1 MNQIGHLAGA
11 TMQCAGQSSSEAG
24 RRAQRCRSCTV
35 RKNALFVG
43 LSPTELD
50 EIAPAVPDIV
60 VPAGETLYDAESRAD
75 SLFII
80 RRGVVKLVNYLPD
93 GSYRI
98 VRLARRTDVLALETL
113 LGEPCDHTAEALTEV
128 EVCRVP
134 IGVVRMVMERQA
146 WLSTRMIHHWH
157 LAVQTAHGW
166 LTRYATGGARQRMAR
181 FLADLHDECVSEACP
196 RPCFEVP
203 SRDDVGAILGI
214 TKETASRLISDFR
227 RSGLLCKVDARR
239 IEVDRERLEE
249 VAAAEA

>member
-1 MNQIGHLAGA
+1 M
-11 TMQCAGQSSSEAG
+11 
-24 RRAQRCRSCTV
+24 
-35 RKNALFVG
+35 
-43 LSPTELD
+43 
-50 EIAPAVPDIV
+50 PDLV
-60 VPAGETLYDAESRAD
+60 VPAGETLYDAETHAD
-75 SLFII
+75 ALFIV

-134 IGVVRMVMERQA
+134 ISVVRTVMERQA

-157 LAVQTAHGW
+157 LAVQKAHGW
-166 LTRYATGGARQRMAR
+166 LTHYATGGARQRMAR
-181 FLADLHDECVSEACP
+181 LLADLHDECASAESP
-196 RPCFEVP
+196 RPAVELP

-227 RSGLLCKVDARR
+227 RSGLVNKVDARR
-239 IEVDRERLEE
+239 VEVDRMRLEE
-249 VAAAEA
+249 IAGSDG